1 LLTEKLTELERR
13 LALVESE
20 LDALRGQSRDLR
32 RRNRKLAHATRL
44 LCCIGLIGVGLF
56 VSSGAPLAGAAA
68 TTTGGQRAV
77 TRLEAPLLVLDKA
90 GNSVVEISD
99 EKGSY
104 GLTVRNPSGGSVFL
118 GSSKTSG
125 AGLVHLYGPGQKLF
139 TNLNY
144 EGLTAYNTSG
154 KAVASIGARPGGSGF
169 MSLGNPNGDGL
180 VEAGATEDGRG
191 LVRVYPLGGPPPT
204 VIPKFIMGGKPQQ

>member
-1 LLTEKLTELERR
+1 MLTEKLTELERR

-44 LCCIGLIGVGLF
+44 LCFIGLIGVALF

-68 TTTGGQRAV
+68 TTGGQRAV

-99 EKGSY
+99 EKGGY

-125 AGLVHLYGPGQKLF
+125 AGLVHLYGPGQKLV
-139 TNLNY
+139 TILNY

-154 KAVASIGARPGGSGF
+154 KAVASIGARPSGSGF

-191 LVRVYPLGGPPPT
+191 FVRVYPLGGPRPNP
-204 VIPKFIMGGKPQQ
+204 IPNFIMGGKQQ